1 MNDINFYFFLIECKL
16 NDIIKMLDNKIL
28 GIDNFDIKKDI
39 FEFNKYVIIM

>member
-28 GIDNFDIKKDI
+28 GIDSFDIKMMFLNI
-39 FEFNKYVIIM
+39 INK